1 MTPEIS
7 HPPLPQGASVTR
19 VSKTEKLFRALAN
32 AFPIWVVTGAG
43 LAFWEPA
50 TATWFRPNWIPFFL
64 GIIMLS
70 MGLTLT
76 ARDFSRVLE
85 IPKPVLVGVGLQYLI
100 MPFLGLGLARFF
112 NLPVDF
118 MIGLIL
124 VASCPGGTASNVVC
138 FIARLNVPL
147 SVTLTTC
154 STLLAVVMTPL
165 LTTWLVEAVSRDL
178 LGTAIQVDT
187 LGLLFNTLKVVILP
201 VTAGVLLNHFF
212 HAEVKWIT
220 PYTPFL
226 AVLSIVFIVD
236 YILAARKQSILESG
250 GDLLLAVVTL
260 HFLGFVLGHVLARI
274 MGVEDQNARTVSVEV
289 GMQNSGLATELAR
302 TNFVAFPLAT
312 VPGAISALTHC
323 ILGSLFAPGVPPDA
337 NSHAR
342 KGERNLWA
350 HVQVR
355 TR

>member
-1 MTPEIS
+1 MIQNRQPSGSRVT
-7 HPPLPQGASVTR
+7 LASLN
-19 VSKTEKLFRALAN
+19 KTEKLFIAMAH
-32 AFPIWVVTGAG
+32 AFPLWVVFGAG

-76 ARDFSRVLE
+76 ARDFVRVLE
-85 IPKPVLVGVGLQYLI
+85 IPRPVLLGVGLQYLI
-100 MPFLGLGLARFF
+100 MPFLGFGLARFF
-112 NLPVDF
+112 ELPVDF

-147 SVTLTTC
+147 SLTLTTC

-165 LTTWLVEAVSRDL
+165 LTTWLVEVVSKDL

-187 LGLLFNTLKVVILP
+187 LGLLLNTLKVVILP
-201 VTAGVLLNHFF
+201 VTAGVFLNHFF
-212 HAEVKWIT
+212 HEKVERIT

-236 YILAARKQSILESG
+236 YILAAKKQSILESG

-260 HFLGFVLGHVLARI
+260 HFFGFVLGHVLSRVL
-274 MGVEDQNARTVSVEV
+274 GVADQNARTISVEV

-302 TNFVAFPLAT
+302 TNFAAFQLAT

-323 ILGSLFAPGVPPDA
+323 ILGSLFAAAAKRQPGCTW
-337 NSHAR
+337 R
-342 KGERNLWA
+342 
-350 HVQVR
+350 Q
-355 TR
+355 